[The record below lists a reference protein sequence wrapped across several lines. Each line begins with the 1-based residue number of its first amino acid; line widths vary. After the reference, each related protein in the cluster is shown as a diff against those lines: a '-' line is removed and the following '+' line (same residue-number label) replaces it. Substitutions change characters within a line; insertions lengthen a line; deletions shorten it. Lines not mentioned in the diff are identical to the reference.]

1 MAFFRFLLYKSLAMR
16 FGILLVIFSCLFSC
30 SDIEKDRQVKK
41 INVLTNSVDKL
52 NIALTQNKISNVP
65 EKKLAVYTVIKRI
78 KSYYFTDT
86 IDYQFAK
93 KMNSYKVVK
102 KSLKNLDGDYE
113 KIRIALREEKIALR
127 KLKSDVINGFGQR
140 EKYDDY
146 ISFEKNKTKKIKS
159 LLDEYIY
166 KKKEFTIAFDSL
178 HPVLNDYSIRLE
190 EKFKAKYP

>member
-16 FGILLVIFSCLFSC
+16 FGILLVIFSFLFSC

-41 INVLTNSVDKL
+41 INVLTNSVEKL
-52 NIALTQNKISNVP
+52 KIALTQNKISNVP

-102 KSLKNLDGDYE
+102 KSLNNLDGDYE

-127 KLKSDVINGFGQR
+127 KLKSDVLNGFGQR
-140 EKYDDY
+140 EKYDEY

-178 HPVLNDYSIRLE
+178 HPLLNDYSMRLE
-190 EKFKAKYP
+190 EKFKDK

>member
-16 FGILLVIFSCLFSC
+16 FGILLVIFSFLFSC

-41 INVLTNSVDKL
+41 INGLTKSVEKL
-52 NIALTQNKISNVP
+52 KIALTQNKISNVP

-102 KSLKNLDGDYE
+102 TSLKNLDGDYE

-140 EKYDDY
+140 EKYDEY

-178 HPVLNDYSIRLE
+178 HPVLNDYSMRLE
-190 EKFKAKYP
+190 EKFKDK

>member
-16 FGILLVIFSCLFSC
+16 FGILLVIFSFLFSC

-41 INVLTNSVDKL
+41 INGLTKSVEKL
-52 NIALTQNKISNVP
+52 KIALTQYKISNVP

-102 KSLKNLDGDYE
+102 TSLKNLDGDYE

-140 EKYDDY
+140 EKYDEY

-178 HPVLNDYSIRLE
+178 HPVLNDYSMRLE
-190 EKFKAKYP
+190 EKFKDK

>member
-16 FGILLVIFSCLFSC
+16 FGILLVVFSCLFSC

-41 INVLTNSVDKL
+41 ITELTNIVDKL
-52 NIALTQNKISNVP
+52 NIALTQNKISGVS
-65 EKKLAVYTVIKRI
+65 EKKLAVYNVIKRI

-93 KMNSYKVVK
+93 KMNSYKIVK

-127 KLKSDVINGFGQR
+127 KIKSDIINGFVQR

-146 ISFEKNKTKKIKS
+146 ISFEKKKTKKIKS

-166 KKKEFTIAFDSL
+166 KKEEFAIAFDSL
-178 HPVLNDYSIRLE
+178 HPLLNDYSIRLE
-190 EKFKAKYP
+190 EKFKAK

>member
-1 MAFFRFLLYKSLAMR
+1 MVFFRFLLYNYLAMR
-16 FGILLVIFSCLFSC
+16 FGIILVIFSCLFSC

-41 INVLTNSVDKL
+41 ITELTNSVDKL
-52 NIALTQNKISNVP
+52 NIALTQNKISGVP

-127 KLKSDVINGFGQR
+127 KLKSDVLNGFGQR
-140 EKYDDY
+140 EKYDEY

-178 HPVLNDYSIRLE
+178 HPLLNDYSMRLE
-190 EKFKAKYP
+190 EKFNDK

>member
-16 FGILLVIFSCLFSC
+16 FGILLVVFSFLFSC

-41 INVLTNSVDKL
+41 INGLTNSVEKL
-52 NIALTQNKISNVP
+52 KIALTQNKISNVP

-127 KLKSDVINGFGQR
+127 KLKSDVLNGFGQR
-140 EKYDDY
+140 EKYDEY

-178 HPVLNDYSIRLE
+178 HPLLNDYSMRLE
-190 EKFKAKYP
+190 EKFKDK

>member
-16 FGILLVIFSCLFSC
+16 FGILLVVFSCLFSC

-41 INVLTNSVDKL
+41 INGLTNSVEKL
-52 NIALTQNKISNVP
+52 NIALTQNKISDVP

-93 KMNSYKVVK
+93 KMNSYKAAR
-102 KSLKNLDGDYE
+102 KSLMILDSDYE

-140 EKYDDY
+140 EKYDEY

-166 KKKEFTIAFDSL
+166 KKKGFTIAYDSL
-178 HPVLNDYSIRLE
+178 HPLLNDYSMRLE
-190 EKFKAKYP
+190 EKFKDK

>member
-1 MAFFRFLLYKSLAMR
+1 MTLLRFLLYNYLAMR
-16 FGILLVIFSCLFSC
+16 FGILLVIFSFLFSC

-41 INVLTNSVDKL
+41 INVLTNSVEKL
-52 NIALTQNKISNVP
+52 NIALTQNKISDVP
-65 EKKLAVYTVIKRI
+65 EKKLGVYTVIKRI

-93 KMNSYKVVK
+93 KMNSYKVER
-102 KSLKNLDGDYE
+102 KSLIILDSDYE

-140 EKYDDY
+140 EKYDAY
-146 ISFEKNKTKKIKS
+146 ISFQKNKTKKIKS

-190 EKFKAKYP
+190 EKFKDK

>member
-1 MAFFRFLLYKSLAMR
+1 VAFFRFLLYKSLAMR
-16 FGILLVIFSCLFSC
+16 FGILLVVFSCLFSC

-41 INVLTNSVDKL
+41 INVLTNSVEKL
-52 NIALTQNKISNVP
+52 KIALTQNKISNVA

-127 KLKSDVINGFGQR
+127 KLKSDIINGFGQR
-140 EKYDDY
+140 EKYDEY
-146 ISFEKNKTKKIKS
+146 ISFEKNKTKKIKN
-159 LLDEYIY
+159 LLDAYIY

-178 HPVLNDYSIRLE
+178 HPVLNDYSMRLE
-190 EKFKAKYP
+190 EKFKDK

>member
-1 MAFFRFLLYKSLAMR
+1 MTLFRFLLYNYLTMR
-16 FGILLVIFSCLFSC
+16 FGILLVIFSFLFSC

-41 INVLTNSVDKL
+41 INVLTNSVEKL
-52 NIALTQNKISNVP
+52 KIALTQNKISNVP

-102 KSLKNLDGDYE
+102 KSLNNLDGDYE

-127 KLKSDVINGFGQR
+127 KLKSDVLNGFGQR
-140 EKYDDY
+140 EKYDEY
-146 ISFEKNKTKKIKS
+146 IYFEKNKTKKIKI

-178 HPVLNDYSIRLE
+178 HPLLNDYSIRLE
-190 EKFKAKYP
+190 EKFKDK

>member
-16 FGILLVIFSCLFSC
+16 FGILLVVFSCLFSC

-41 INVLTNSVDKL
+41 INVLTNSVEKL
-52 NIALTQNKISNVP
+52 KIALTQNKISNVP
-65 EKKLAVYTVIKRI
+65 EKKLGVYTVIKRI
-78 KSYYFTDT
+78 KSFYFTDT

-93 KMNSYKVVK
+93 KMNSYKAAR
-102 KSLKNLDGDYE
+102 KSLIILDSDYE

-127 KLKSDVINGFGQR
+127 KLKSDVLNGFGQR
-140 EKYDDY
+140 EKYDEY

-166 KKKEFTIAFDSL
+166 KKKEFAIAFDSL
-178 HPVLNDYSIRLE
+178 HPVLNDYSILLE
-190 EKFKAKYP
+190 EKFKDK

>member
-1 MAFFRFLLYKSLAMR
+1 VAFFRFLLYKSLAMR
-16 FGILLVIFSCLFSC
+16 FGILLVIFSFLFSC
-30 SDIEKDRQVKK
+30 SDIEKDRQVIK
-41 INVLTNSVDKL
+41 INGLTKSVEKL
-52 NIALTQNKISNVP
+52 KIALTQYKISNVP

-102 KSLKNLDGDYE
+102 KSLNNLDGDYE

-140 EKYDDY
+140 EKYDEY

-178 HPVLNDYSIRLE
+178 HPLLNDYSMRLE
-190 EKFKAKYP
+190 EKFKDK

>member
-16 FGILLVIFSCLFSC
+16 FGILLVIFSFLFSC

-41 INVLTNSVDKL
+41 INGLTKSVEKL
-52 NIALTQNKISNVP
+52 KIALTQNKISNVP

-140 EKYDDY
+140 EKYDEY

-190 EKFKAKYP
+190 EKFKDK

>member
-1 MAFFRFLLYKSLAMR
+1 MVFFRFLLYNYLAMR
-16 FGILLVIFSCLFSC
+16 FGIILVIFSCLFSC

-41 INVLTNSVDKL
+41 ITELTNSVDKL
-52 NIALTQNKISNVP
+52 NIALTQNKISGVP

-102 KSLKNLDGDYE
+102 KSLNNLDGDYE

-127 KLKSDVINGFGQR
+127 KLKSDVLNGFGQR
-140 EKYDDY
+140 EKYDEY

-159 LLDEYIY
+159 QLDEYIY

-178 HPVLNDYSIRLE
+178 HPLLNDYSMRLE
-190 EKFKAKYP
+190 EKFKDK

>member
-1 MAFFRFLLYKSLAMR
+1 MVFFRFLLYNYLAMR
-16 FGILLVIFSCLFSC
+16 FGIILVIFSCLFSC

-41 INVLTNSVDKL
+41 ITELTNSVDKL
-52 NIALTQNKISNVP
+52 NIALTQNKISGVP

-140 EKYDDY
+140 EKYDEY

-178 HPVLNDYSIRLE
+178 HPLLNDYSMRLE
-190 EKFKAKYP
+190 EKFKDK

>member
-1 MAFFRFLLYKSLAMR
+1 MVFFRFLLYNYLAMR
-16 FGILLVIFSCLFSC
+16 FGIILVIFSCLFSC

-41 INVLTNSVDKL
+41 ITELTNSVDKL
-52 NIALTQNKISNVP
+52 NIALTQNKISRVP

-127 KLKSDVINGFGQR
+127 KLKSDVLNGFGQR
-140 EKYDDY
+140 EKYDEY

-178 HPVLNDYSIRLE
+178 HPLLNDYSMRLE
-190 EKFKAKYP
+190 EKFKDK

>member
-1 MAFFRFLLYKSLAMR
+1 MAFFRFLIYKSLAMR

-190 EKFKAKYP
+190 EKFKAK

>member
-1 MAFFRFLLYKSLAMR
+1 VAFFRFLLYKSLAMR

>member
-1 MAFFRFLLYKSLAMR
+1 MR
-16 FGILLVIFSCLFSC
+16 FFFILFIISFFWSC

-41 INVLTNSVDKL
+41 IIELTNSVAKL
-52 NIALTQNKISNVP
+52 KHELIKNKISNISD
-65 EKKLAVYTVIKRI
+65 KKIAVYTVIKRI

-113 KIRIALREEKIALR
+113 KIRIAVLEEKIALR
-127 KLKSDVINGFGQR
+127 KLKSDVLNGFGQR
-140 EKYDDY
+140 EKYDEY

-166 KKKEFTIAFDSL
+166 KKKEFAIAFDSL
-178 HPVLNDYSIRLE
+178 HPLLNDYSIRLE
-190 EKFKAKYP
+190 EKFKDK

>member
-1 MAFFRFLLYKSLAMR
+1 MAFFRFLIYKSLAMR

-41 INVLTNSVDKL
+41 ITVLTNSVEKL
-52 NIALTQNKISNVP
+52 KIALTQNKISNVP

-190 EKFKAKYP
+190 EKFKAK

>member
-1 MAFFRFLLYKSLAMR
+1 MAFFRFLLYNYLAMR
-16 FGILLVIFSCLFSC
+16 FGILLVVFSCLFSC

-41 INVLTNSVDKL
+41 INVLTNSVEKL
-52 NIALTQNKISNVP
+52 KIALTQYKISNVP

-102 KSLKNLDGDYE
+102 KSLNNLDGDYE

-140 EKYDDY
+140 EKYDEY

-178 HPVLNDYSIRLE
+178 HPLLNDYSMRLE
-190 EKFKAKYP
+190 EKFKDK

>member
-1 MAFFRFLLYKSLAMR
+1 MAFFRFLLYNYLAMR
-16 FGILLVIFSCLFSC
+16 FGILLVVFSCLFSC

-41 INVLTNSVDKL
+41 INVLTNSVEKL
-52 NIALTQNKISNVP
+52 KIALTQYKISNVP

-102 KSLKNLDGDYE
+102 KSLNNLDGDYE

-127 KLKSDVINGFGQR
+127 KLKSDVLNGFGQR
-140 EKYDDY
+140 EKYDEY

-178 HPVLNDYSIRLE
+178 HPILNDYSMRLE
-190 EKFKAKYP
+190 EKFKDK

>member
-16 FGILLVIFSCLFSC
+16 FGILLVVFSCLFSC

-41 INVLTNSVDKL
+41 INVLTNSVEKL
-52 NIALTQNKISNVP
+52 KIALTQYKISNVP

-127 KLKSDVINGFGQR
+127 KLKSDVLNGFGQR
-140 EKYDDY
+140 EKYDEY

-178 HPVLNDYSIRLE
+178 HPLLNDYSMRLE
-190 EKFKAKYP
+190 EKFKDK

>member
-1 MAFFRFLLYKSLAMR
+1 MTLFRFLLYNYLTMR
-16 FGILLVIFSCLFSC
+16 FGILLVVFSCLFSC

-41 INVLTNSVDKL
+41 INVLTNSVEKL
-52 NIALTQNKISNVP
+52 KIALTQNKISNVP

-140 EKYDDY
+140 EKYDEY

-159 LLDEYIY
+159 LLDVYIY

-190 EKFKAKYP
+190 EKFKAK

>member
-1 MAFFRFLLYKSLAMR
+1 VAFFRFLLYKSLAMR
-16 FGILLVIFSCLFSC
+16 FGILLVVFSCLFSC

-41 INVLTNSVDKL
+41 ITELTNIVDKL
-52 NIALTQNKISNVP
+52 NIALTQNKISGVS
-65 EKKLAVYTVIKRI
+65 EKKLAVYNVIKRI

-93 KMNSYKVVK
+93 KMNSYKIVK

-127 KLKSDVINGFGQR
+127 KLKSDIINGFGQR
-140 EKYDDY
+140 EKYDEY
-146 ISFEKNKTKKIKS
+146 ISFEKKKTKKIKS

-178 HPVLNDYSIRLE
+178 HPLLNDYSMRLE
-190 EKFKAKYP
+190 EKFKDK

>member
-16 FGILLVIFSCLFSC
+16 FGILLVIFSFLFSC

-41 INVLTNSVDKL
+41 INGLTKSVEKL
-52 NIALTQNKISNVP
+52 KIALTQYKISNVP

-127 KLKSDVINGFGQR
+127 KLKSDVLNGFGQR
-140 EKYDDY
+140 EKYDEY

-178 HPVLNDYSIRLE
+178 HPILNDYSMRLE
-190 EKFKAKYP
+190 EKFKDK

>member
-1 MAFFRFLLYKSLAMR
+1 VAFFRFLLYKSLAMR
-16 FGILLVIFSCLFSC
+16 FGILLVVFSCLFSC

-41 INVLTNSVDKL
+41 INVLTNSVEKL
-52 NIALTQNKISNVP
+52 KIALTQNKISNVP

-140 EKYDDY
+140 EKYDEY

-166 KKKEFTIAFDSL
+166 KKKGFTIAYDSL
-178 HPVLNDYSIRLE
+178 HPLLNDYSMRLE
-190 EKFKAKYP
+190 EKFKDK

>member
-1 MAFFRFLLYKSLAMR
+1 MTLFRFLLYNYLTMR
-16 FGILLVIFSCLFSC
+16 FGILLVIFSFLFSC

-41 INVLTNSVDKL
+41 INVLTNSVEKL
-52 NIALTQNKISNVP
+52 KIALTQNKISNVP

-113 KIRIALREEKIALR
+113 KIRIAVLEEKIALR
-127 KLKSDVINGFGQR
+127 KLKSDVLNGFGQR
-140 EKYDDY
+140 EKYDEY

-190 EKFKAKYP
+190 EKFKDK

>member
-1 MAFFRFLLYKSLAMR
+1 MTLLRFLLYNYLAMR
-16 FGILLVIFSCLFSC
+16 FGILLVIFSFLFSC

-41 INVLTNSVDKL
+41 INGLTNSVEKL
-52 NIALTQNKISNVP
+52 KITLTQNKISNVP

-93 KMNSYKVVK
+93 KMNSYKAAR
-102 KSLKNLDGDYE
+102 KSLIILDSDYE
-113 KIRIALREEKIALR
+113 KIRIALREEKITLR
-127 KLKSDVINGFGQR
+127 KLKSDVLNGFGQR
-140 EKYDDY
+140 EKYDAY

-190 EKFKAKYP
+190 EKFKGK

>member
-1 MAFFRFLLYKSLAMR
+1 MVFFRFLLYNYLAMR
-16 FGILLVIFSCLFSC
+16 FGIILVIFSCLFSC

-41 INVLTNSVDKL
+41 INVLTNSVEKL
-52 NIALTQNKISNVP
+52 KIALTQNKISNVP

-127 KLKSDVINGFGQR
+127 KLKSDVLNGFGQR
-140 EKYDDY
+140 EKYDEY

-178 HPVLNDYSIRLE
+178 HPLLNDYSMRLE
-190 EKFKAKYP
+190 EKFKDK

>member
-1 MAFFRFLLYKSLAMR
+1 MAFFRFLLYNYLAMR

-41 INVLTNSVDKL
+41 INVLTNSVEKL
-52 NIALTQNKISNVP
+52 KIALSQNKISNVP

-93 KMNSYKVVK
+93 KMNSYKVAR
-102 KSLKNLDGDYE
+102 KSLIILDSDYE
-113 KIRIALREEKIALR
+113 KIRIGLREEKIALR
-127 KLKSDVINGFGQR
+127 KLKSDVLNGFGQR
-140 EKYDDY
+140 EKYDEY
-146 ISFEKNKTKKIKS
+146 ISFEKNKTKKIKI

-190 EKFKAKYP
+190 EKFKGK

>member
-1 MAFFRFLLYKSLAMR
+1 MVFFRFLLYNYLAMR
-16 FGILLVIFSCLFSC
+16 FGIILVIFSCLFSC

-41 INVLTNSVDKL
+41 ITELTNSVDKL
-52 NIALTQNKISNVP
+52 NIALTKNKISGVP

-127 KLKSDVINGFGQR
+127 KLKSDVLNGFGQR
-140 EKYDDY
+140 EKYDEY

-178 HPVLNDYSIRLE
+178 HPLLNDYSMRLE
-190 EKFKAKYP
+190 EKFKDK